1 MEHQWNMDHKKQVI
15 SGGCH
20 PSSFPFPSLPGQCDG
35 HLGGH
40 WSEPRL
46 GPSKRDVWKM
56 DGCVIFPSHVL
67 YNYIISWNITHDHP
81 IIIYYYGW
89 LVVTG
94 TMEFW
99 MTSHSVGNGITIS
112 SDELIFFRGV
122 ETTNQ
127 MGWTSDELWFHN
139 YPNYI
144 PIISHYYPHLWGQIM
159 LNHSSSHTDLSP
171 KWMISLS

>member
-1 MEHQWNMDHKKQVI
+1 MKRFNSNWGFCSWSLLFNLELSTNCWLAVSQKNTWNMDIYIYIWIHMEHQWNMDHKKQVV

-40 WSEPRL
+40 WSEARL

-56 DGCVIFPSHVL
+56 DGCVIFPSYVL
-67 YNYIISWNITHDHP
+67 YNYIISWDITHDHP

-94 TMEFW
+94 TMEF
-99 MTSHSVGNGITIS
+99 
-112 SDELIFFRGV
+112 E
-122 ETTNQ
+122 
-127 MGWTSDELWFHN
+127 WF
-139 YPNYI
+139 
-144 PIISHYYPHLWGQIM
+144 PIQLG
-159 LNHSSSHTDLSP
+159 LE
-171 KWMISLS
+171 